1 MSPSDPKRGNGVT
14 RPYDLV
20 LFGATGFTGALVAEY
35 LAGRAP
41 PSLRWALAGRSREKL
56 EAVRQ
61 SLGMAQ
67 PRLAE
72 LPLLVADSHDRASLD
87 RVAQDAHVVC
97 TTVGPYALHGAE
109 LVAACVDAG
118 THYCDLTGEVQ
129 FIRRMI
135 DAHHERAQQTGA
147 RVVHCAGFDSIPSDL
162 GCLLLQE
169 HAIEAFGA
177 PCSVVRF
184 SLTKNRGGVSG
195 GTVASMLNLLDE
207 ARRDRSVLRTV
218 GHPYALN
225 PPGERSGPDGADQRG
240 LGWDA
245 DAGTITAPF
254 VMAAIN
260 TRVVRRS
267 NALFGYRYGRDFS
280 YSEVTSLPA
289 SPKGALTAAGLT
301 LGLGGLLLAANVP
314 PLRRA
319 LEKRLPKPGEGPSRR
334 ARERGFFEVELRGTG
349 KRPKG
354 EPFEVRAVVAG
365 TQDPGYGETAKML
378 GESALCLASDALTS
392 AGGVLTPAVAL
403 GMTLVG
409 RLRTAGMTFDIR

>member
-35 LAGRAP
+35 LAGHAP

-56 EAVRQ
+56 EAVRR

-147 RVVHCAGFDSIPSDL
+147 RIVHCAGFDSIPSDL
-162 GCLLLQE
+162 GCLMLQE

-225 PPGERSGPDGADQRG
+225 PPGEQTGPDGSDQRG
-240 LGWDA
+240 IGWDA

-349 KRPKG
+349 ARPSG

>member
-1 MSPSDPKRGNGVT
+1 MSPSDPKRGNGTT

-20 LFGATGFTGALVAEY
+20 LFGATGFTGSLVAEY
-35 LAGRAP
+35 LAGHAP

-87 RVAQDAHVVC
+87 RVAQEARVVC

-118 THYCDLTGEVQ
+118 THYCDLTGEVH

-147 RVVHCAGFDSIPSDL
+147 RIVHCAGFDSIPSDL
-162 GCLLLQE
+162 GCLMLQE
-169 HAIEAFGA
+169 HALATFGA
-177 PCSVVRF
+177 PCNVVRF

-225 PPGERSGPDGADQRG
+225 PQGEQTGPDGSDQRG
-240 LGWDA
+240 IGWDA
-245 DAGTITAPF
+245 DAGAITAPF

-301 LGLGGLLLAANVP
+301 FGLGGLLLAANVP

-349 KRPKG
+349 TRPSG
-354 EPFEVRAVVAG
+354 EPFEVRGVVAG

-378 GESALCLASDALTS
+378 GESALCLASDALSS

-403 GMTLVG
+403 GMTLVN
-409 RLRTAGMTFDIR
+409 RLRSAGMTFDVR